1 MKKIISIILMTL
13 VIINLSSCFWGLN
26 SAYKTISAEEAKEI
40 MDTEFGYIILDVR
53 SEIKYNKGHIEGA
66 ILIPEHEIAEK
77 AESILQD
84 KNQLILVYCDN
95 GSKSKRAASTL
106 ADLGY
111 INVMDFG
118 GISDWPYGVVTE

>member
-13 VIINLSSCFWGLN
+13 VITNLSSCFFGSS
-26 SAYKTISAEEAKEI
+26 SAYKTISAAEAKEI

-66 ILIPEHEIAEK
+66 ILISENEIAEK